1 MRRLS
6 AFRPVALS
14 TLVISALALYFA
26 ATPQL
31 AEVAS
36 AELQKPFWTEGEP
49 GDASARPD
57 SLADLAENVSPSVVN
72 IKVDRKQ
79 TLRGGP
85 EELFEEFFGQRK
97 PGEKGE
103 KGEKKGPRQFNVP
116 STGSGFVV
124 SPDGLIVTNNHV
136 VENADKM
143 VAVFDDGTEL
153 EAKVVGRDP
162 KTDLALIK
170 VESAKPLRAVP
181 LGDSE
186 GLRVGSWVMAIGNP
200 FGLDHTVT
208 VGILSAKGRSNFGG
222 EQIAGPYDDFL
233 QTDAS
238 INPGNSGGPL
248 IDMKGRVVG
257 INTAIAANGQG
268 IGFAIPINMAKSLLP
283 QLLEHG
289 SVTRGWLGVQI
300 QRVTPALAKTFK
312 IEDAKGALV
321 GQVFENSPAS
331 KAKLERGDVITK
343 FDGKPIKD
351 YDDLPRIVASTP
363 PGSAVEVEIQRDGKA
378 RKLKATLEKMQEEE
392 IQPASDEAADMNW
405 GFEVQVMNDEIAGRL
420 GLSGKAKGVVVSSVD
435 PDSAAARA
443 GLRPGDVIVEA
454 NRVEIDT
461 PKQLKDALGTSNES
475 AVLLVQRGDGTLYL
489 AIEKES

>member
-1 MRRLS
+1 MSGLS
-6 AFRPVALS
+6 ALRPIA
-14 TLVISALALYFA
+14 IGALALCVAA
-26 ATPQL
+26 ATPL
-31 AEVAS
+31 APSAR
-36 AELQKPFWTEGEP
+36 AELSKPFWTEGEP

-57 SLADLAENVSPSVVN
+57 SLADLAEIVSPAVVN
-72 IKVDRKQ
+72 IKVERKQ
-79 TLRGGP
+79 TLRSGP
-85 EELFEEFFGQRK
+85 EELFEEFFGQQR
-97 PGEKGE
+97 PGEKPR
-103 KGEKKGPRQFNVP
+103 KKGPREFSVP
-116 STGSGFVV
+116 SSGSGFVV
-124 SPDGLIVTNNHV
+124 SGEGLIVTNNHV
-136 VENADKM
+136 VENAEKM
-143 VAVFDDGTEL
+143 VAVFEDGTEL

-170 VESAKPLRAVP
+170 VEAPKPLRAVP
-181 LGDSE
+181 LGDSD

-300 QRVTPALAKTFK
+300 QRVTPALAKTFE
-312 IEDAKGALV
+312 IENAKGALV
-321 GQVFENSPAS
+321 GQVFDNSPAS
-331 KAKLERGDVITK
+331 KAKIERGDVITS
-343 FDGKPIKD
+343 FDGKPIED

-363 PGSAVEVEIQRDGKA
+363 PGSAVEVQVLRDGKP
-378 RKLKATLEKMQEEE
+378 RKLKATLEKMKDEE
-392 IQPASDEAADMNW
+392 IQPASDESSEMNW
-405 GFEVQVMNDEIAGRL
+405 GFEVQAMSEEIAGQL
-420 GLSGKAKGVVVSSVD
+420 GLSVGSKGVVVSAVE
-435 PDSAAARA
+435 PESAAARA
-443 GLRPGDVIVEA
+443 GLRPGDVIIEA
-454 NRVEIDT
+454 NRTAVGS
-461 PKQLKDALGTSNES
+461 PKQLKEALAKDESS

-489 AIEKES
+489 AIERES